1 MENEVVVDL
10 VLDVFF
16 PGLKLAVPAVLQV
29 AVAVVFAPQLLLGR
43 SLVRFLRNPV
53 LHLENDIKLWMAL
66 GSIL

>member
-16 PGLKLAVPAVLQV
+16 PGLKLAVPAVLDA

-43 SLVRFLRNPV
+43 GLVRFLRNSV